1 MRYFAAAVLMW
12 AILLGSAPLAF
23 AQDAVSVR
31 RDAPARIT
39 VRPLPRVQVVPN
51 PVPMVRECEPA
62 FEERWIPQWGGRVLY
77 AGQSCRWVR
86 AY

>member
-1 MRYFAAAVLMW
+1 MRFFAAAVFTG
-12 AILLGSAPLAF
+12 AILLGGAQMAL
-23 AQDAVSVR
+23 AQDAGSVR

-39 VRPLPRVQVVPN
+39 VRPLPRVQVAPS